1 MKRTVPQHFADRFVV
16 RGKRTAVVALM
27 VPPLMTASLMMW
39 PTTLPVTSAEPND
52 MASLI
57 TQLADTNQQIEQLTA
72 DVQTQQESI
81 NKGLVDLQDARDNAA
96 AAGQAVEEG
105 QRAVDAANG
114 AIVEAQG
121 KFDRMAAATYMAG
134 PSGSYLTATSPDDVV
149 RLASVTKSVEASSQ
163 TVMDNLRRARTE
175 QVNKESQARAIQE
188 KADQAAADAQKQ
200 QDDLVSAMKDVQKK
214 LEAQRGTASELA
226 AKKKSAEAQ
235 LAAARGPEFA
245 ASTAT
250 ARVVNPSAAIAGN
263 GNEWTEGPAPAAAAG
278 GQWDTTLPMI
288 ASANV
293 PTDPTQTINMVLG
306 IGNTAANVGQSAVC
320 GVIGM
325 FCPKAAPAA
334 AASSEG
340 GEYIPK
346 VYGRENVERVIAR
359 AGSAMNT
366 PYSWGGG
373 SYNGPTRGIDSG
385 ANTVGY
391 DCSGLMMYGF
401 AAVGIRLR
409 HYTGYQYN
417 SGRKVPSAQ
426 MKRGDMIFY
435 GPNASQHVA
444 LYLGNGQMLEAP
456 NTGDVVKVSPVRT
469 SGMTPFV
476 TRLIEW

>member
-1 MKRTVPQHFADRFVV
+1 MKRTVNDRFAV
-16 RGKRTAVVALM
+16 RGKRTVATALM
-27 VPPLMTASLMMW
+27 VPPLLVAGLMMF
-39 PTTLPVTSAEPND
+39 PTTVAVTSAEPND

-81 NKGLVDLQDARDNAA
+81 NKGLVDLQAARDNAA
-96 AAGQAVEEG
+96 SAAAQVAEG

-114 AIVEAQG
+114 AIEEAQG

-134 PSGSYLTATSPDDVV
+134 PSTSYLIATNPDDVV

-175 QVNKESQARAIQE
+175 QVNKQSQARAIQE
-188 KADQAAADAQKQ
+188 KADQAAADAQQQ

-214 LEAQRGTASELA
+214 LEAQRGVAADLT

-235 LAAARGPEFA
+235 LAAARGPAYA

-250 ARVVNPSAAIAGN
+250 ARVINPSAAIAGN
-263 GNEWTEGPAPAAAAG
+263 GNEWTEGPAPVSSG

-320 GVIGM
+320 GVIGI

-334 AASSEG
+334 AASGEG
-340 GEYIPK
+340 GEYLPK

-359 AGSAMNT
+359 AGSAMGT

-385 ANTVGY
+385 AGTVGY

-469 SGMTPFV
+469 SGMTPYV
-476 TRLIEW
+476 TRMIEW